1 MSHRSGSAQSVERL
15 STAVV
20 EASEGGAL
28 VTASGAPD
36 ALDAAGLAAG
46 IAAVAVTTIAVGADL
61 DEVTAEIAGEEAAH
75 PTPRARLDRRGRR
88 GETGPVL

>member
-15 STAVV
+15 SAAVV
-20 EASEGGAL
+20 ESSAGGAL

-46 IAAVAVTTIAVGADL
+46 IAAVAVAAIAVGADL
-61 DEVTAEIAGEEAAH
+61 DEVAAEIAGEEAAH
-75 PTPRARLDRRGRR
+75 PTP
-88 GETGPVL
+88 